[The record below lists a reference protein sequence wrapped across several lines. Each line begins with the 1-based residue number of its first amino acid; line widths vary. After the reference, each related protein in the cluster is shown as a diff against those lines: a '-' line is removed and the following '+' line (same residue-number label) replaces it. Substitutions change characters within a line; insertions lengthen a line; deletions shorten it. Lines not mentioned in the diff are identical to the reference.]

1 MKTLTIAVAAATLL
15 ATGATTGSAHQV
27 GGTMMQQM
35 QPGAGQMM
43 PNSGQ
48 GAAGMMGPGMM
59 TGPGM
64 MMGPGMMVGGGM
76 MGHGMS
82 HMMTIM
88 MDTDG
93 DGALS
98 LEEYEA
104 VHKRMFHAMDLD
116 GDGKLTGEEMGAF
129 MQEAWPAP
137 DQDE

>member
-15 ATGATTGSAHQV
+15 ATGATSGSAHQI

-35 QPGAGQMM
+35 QPGASRMM

-59 TGPGM
+59 M
-64 MMGPGMMVGGGM
+64 GGGM

-82 HMMTIM
+82 HMMVIM